1 MKKLLLATALTLAS
15 MSANAGIVS
24 TAGGVTVIESS
35 GTQPG
40 DINFDMTVAFT
51 QWWTSPGNSSATN
64 ALLSTN
70 TFEASPT
77 GLNGAEIAELVGVGS
92 FSSFN
97 GTVDDAI
104 SFAVTN
110 TAICQGCQLSFAFGG
125 FIRTYDANAAV
136 PVTFDTDGAWLNIY
150 LDYDT
155 SSILDS
161 RNIYNDQTVA
171 TANEEVAKAVNGDL
185 WLQLDILN
193 FEFDPDDDD
202 IINGNPNASG
212 EVAFLGDVVGGIAQE
227 NFVNDLFGMS
237 FDADAYGFSATF
249 LNCDPKRQAF
259 CDNTN
264 SIYIDDYSNR
274 GSGNVQA
281 RVVSEP
287 GAIALF
293 SLGLIGLGLSARRR
307 MNK

>member
-1 MKKLLLATALTLAS
+1 M
-15 MSANAGIVS
+15 
-24 TAGGVTVIESS
+24 IEAP

-40 DINFDMTVAFT
+40 DVNLDMTVAFT
-51 QWWTSPGNSSATN
+51 QWWTSPVNDPSAN
-64 ALLSTN
+64 ALLSTD

-77 GLNGAEIAELVGVGS
+77 KLNEAESAELVGVGS
-92 FSSFN
+92 FTSVFN

-104 SFAVTN
+104 SFGVTN

-125 FIRTYDANAAV
+125 FIRTYDANALDPLNA
-136 PVTFDTDGAWLNIY
+136 VTFNTDGAWLNIY

-161 RNIYNDQTVA
+161 RNIYNDQTQA
-171 TANEEVAKAVNGDL
+171 TADVEVAKAVNGDL

-193 FEFDPDDDD
+193 FFFDPDDDD
-202 IINGNPNASG
+202 AINGNPNASG
-212 EVAFLGDVVGGIAQE
+212 EVEFLGDVVGGIAQE
-227 NFVNDLFGMS
+227 NFVSDLFGMS

-249 LNCDPKRQAF
+249 LNCNPNRDVF
-259 CDNTN
+259 CDNTD
-264 SIYIDDYSNR
+264 SRYIDDYSNR

-287 GAIALF
+287 GAIAIF

>member
-15 MSANAGIVS
+15 ISANAGIVS
-24 TAGGVTVIESS
+24 TAGGVSVIEAS

-40 DINFDMTVAFT
+40 DVNLDMTVDFT
-51 QWWTSPGNSSATN
+51 QWWTSVGNSSAAN
-64 ALLSTN
+64 ALLSTD

-77 GLNGAEIAELVGVGS
+77 GLNDAGEAELVGVGS
-92 FSSFN
+92 FSVFN
-97 GTVDDAI
+97 GTVSDALLTDT
-104 SFAVTN
+104 TN
-110 TAICQGCQLSFAFGG
+110 TAICQGCQLTFAFGG
-125 FIRTYDANAAV
+125 FIRS
-136 PVTFDTDGAWLNIY
+136 FDGTNVDFNFADAWLNIY
-150 LDYDT
+150 LDYDVT
-155 SSILDS
+155 STLNSA
-161 RNIYNDQTVA
+161 NIYRDQTVA
-171 TANEEVAKAVNGDL
+171 TADEQVAKAVNGDL

-193 FEFDPDDDD
+193 FAFDPDDDD

-212 EVAFLGDVVGGIAQE
+212 EVEFLGDVVGGDAQA
-227 NFVNDLFGMS
+227 NFVTDLFGMS

-249 LNCDPKRQAF
+249 LNCRN
-259 CDNTN
+259 CDNTDSN
-264 SIYIDDYSNR
+264 NIDAYSNR

>member
-1 MKKLLLATALTLAS
+1 MKKLLLATALTVAS
-15 MSANAGIVS
+15 ISANAGIVS
-24 TAGGVTVIESS
+24 TAGGVSVIEAS

-40 DINFDMTVAFT
+40 DVNLDMTVDFT
-51 QWWTSPGNSSATN
+51 QWWTSVGNSSAAN
-64 ALLSTN
+64 ALLSTD

-77 GLNGAEIAELVGVGS
+77 KLNEAESAELVGVGS
-92 FSSFN
+92 FTSVFN

-104 SFAVTN
+104 SFGVTN

-125 FIRTYDANAAV
+125 FIRTYDANALDPLNA
-136 PVTFDTDGAWLNIY
+136 VTFNTDGAWLNIY
-150 LDYDT
+150 LDYDVNST
-155 SSILDS
+155 LNSA
-161 RNIYNDQTVA
+161 NIYRDQTVA
-171 TANEEVAKAVNGDL
+171 TADEQVAKAVNGDL

-193 FEFDPDDDD
+193 FAFDPDDDD

-212 EVAFLGDVVGGIAQE
+212 EVEFLGNVVGGDAQA
-227 NFVNDLFGMS
+227 NFVTDLFGMS

-249 LNCDPKRQAF
+249 LNCRN
-259 CDNTN
+259 CDNTDSN
-264 SIYIDDYSNR
+264 NIDAYSNR